1 MTYTK
6 PTLSRRCG
14 FTLVELLVVISI
26 IAVLPSLGFTGFNMA
41 IQKAKKTSA
50 KAAMSSLVQACN
62 DYYEDESQ
70 LPLNE
75 GATADQERLSDNELM
90 SILVGLDSAREEN
103 SSGTK
108 YFQFKKA
115 SGKGQ
120 GMYDGLDRTKTRAQL
135 YGPWKN
141 RQEND
146 RFYRLKM
153 DYDFTGEVDE
163 PSNMGSETIFGKQG
177 MVLVYHLGKDG
188 EAGPGK
194 NQDNV
199 YSYKER

>member
-1 MTYTK
+1 
-6 PTLSRRCG
+6 
-14 FTLVELLVVISI
+14 
-26 IAVLPSLGFTGFNMA
+26 MA

-50 KAAMSSLVQACN
+50 KAAISSLVQACN

-75 GATADQERLSDNELM
+75 GATADQERISDNELM
-90 SILVGLDSAREEN
+90 SVLVGLESAREEN
-103 SSGTK
+103 PTGTSYFK
-108 YFQFKKA
+108 YKKA

-120 GMYDGLDRTKTRAQL
+120 TKYDGLDRNKSRAQL

-146 RFYRLKM
+146 RFYRLMM
-153 DYDFTGEVDE
+153 DYDFDEEIDE
-163 PSNMGSETIFGKQG
+163 PSNIGNETQFGQR
-177 MVLVYHLGKDG
+177 VLVYHLGKDG